1 MEVKEFPFIIETAEK
16 TIYNGSYSE
25 RYAKKIVD
33 ASAYTIL
40 FNVEN

>member
-1 MEVKEFPFIIETAEK
+1 MEAKKFPFIIETAEK
-16 TIYNGSYSE
+16 TIYNESYSK

-33 ASAYTIL
+33 ASAYTIP